1 MTPDLTHAQSFAIG
15 IAVDDAYDKLRWHV
29 GDSRMLLKELL
40 NLATA
45 SFREGLRQA
54 DNQKENPPS

>member
-1 MTPDLTHAQSFAIG
+1 MTPELTHAQHFAIG

-40 NLATA
+40 SLATA
-45 SFREGLRQA
+45 SFREGLSQA
-54 DNQKENPPS
+54 NDPMETKTS